1 MAFGDGAVISRPR
14 SLGRGGRSA
23 LLALVPLA
31 FVGAFF
37 LIPLVALINRAI
49 GQSGG
54 ESIATMLEQTRAWH
68 LLWFT
73 VFQAGMS
80 VLCTVVIGLPI
91 AWLTSRVQLP
101 GMGALRALVFVPFVL
116 PTVVVGIA
124 FRALLG
130 DGGPLA
136 GLGID
141 GTVWAIVAAH
151 VFFNLAV
158 VVRTVGSV
166 WAGLDPRAVDAA
178 RTLGAG
184 PVRAFLT
191 VTLPALAPAIVSAAS
206 VVFLFCATSFGVV
219 LMLSDG
225 TLNTLETEIY
235 RQAIGYF
242 RLPQAVLL
250 SLLQLAMVVVVM
262 ALVSRLSSSR
272 SRIGVTRHAKRPNG
286 TGWIPVIATAA
297 AALVIVLGP
306 IAVLVYRSLRPTVGG
321 PWSLAGYRAL
331 GSTATGESAWH
342 ILRYSMIS
350 AVWAALLSLTVG
362 LLAAVAISRIR
373 GRLSAVVDAVAM
385 LPLGVSAVTVGFGYL
400 IVLSSMPPD
409 VADSPFVVPA
419 VQSVIAL
426 PLVVRL
432 VLPALRA
439 VDPRLRQAAATL
451 GASPVRAW
459 IDVDLRLVLR
469 PIGAALGFA
478 YVIALGEFGATG
490 FVARPDTT
498 TMPVLIGTALSRP
511 GADSLA
517 LAMAASVVLMA
528 VTVVVVGLI
537 EALRGSA
544 GGDI

>member
-1 MAFGDGAVISRPR
+1 M
-14 SLGRGGRSA
+14 
-23 LLALVPLA
+23 LALVPLV

-37 LIPLVALINRAI
+37 LIPLIALIHRAF
-49 GQSGG
+49 GGSGG
-54 ESIATMLEQTRAWH
+54 DSIGTMFAQTRAWH

-73 VFQAGMS
+73 VFQAGLS
-80 VLCTVVIGLPI
+80 TVGTIVVGLPI
-91 AWLTSRVQLP
+91 AWLTSRVRLP
-101 GMGALRALVFVPFVL
+101 GIGVLRALVFVPFVL

-124 FRALLG
+124 FRALLSA
-130 DGGPLA
+130 GGPLA
-136 GLGID
+136 GLGLD

-184 PVRAFLT
+184 PARAFIT
-191 VTLPALAPAIVSAAS
+191 VTLPALGPAIVSAAS

-242 RLPQAVLL
+242 QLPQAVLL
-250 SLLQLAMVVVVM
+250 SLLQLGMVVVVM
-262 ALVSRLSSSR
+262 VPVGRLSSAR
-272 SRIGVTRHAKRPNG
+272 SRIGAKRHALRPTG
-286 TGWIPVIATAA
+286 IGWIPVIATA
-297 AALVIVLGP
+297 LVTLVVVLGP
-306 IAVLVYRSLRPTVGG
+306 VAVLVYRSLRPTVGG

-331 GSTATGESAWH
+331 GSTATGDSAWH
-342 ILRYSMIS
+342 ILGYSMTS
-350 AVWAALLSLTVG
+350 ALWAALLSLVVG
-362 LLAAVAISRIR
+362 LLAAVSISRIR

-400 IVLSSMPPD
+400 IVLASMPVD

-419 VQSVIAL
+419 VQAVIAL
-426 PLVVRL
+426 PLVVRM

-459 IDVDLRLVLR
+459 LDVDLRLVLR
-469 PIGAALGFA
+469 PLGAALGFA
-478 YVIALGEFGATG
+478 YVIALGEFGATS

-498 TMPVLIGTALSRP
+498 TLPVLIGTALSRP
-511 GADSLA
+511 GADNLA

-528 VTVVVVGLI
+528 VTAAVVGLI
-537 EALRGSA
+537 EALRGVA
-544 GGDI
+544 GGDF